1 MKIIAFRRSAG
12 SQVALPPEIDILH
25 DSAITVANRPL
36 FLPDFASEW
45 EGHVAPAFRIS
56 RLGKEIGR
64 KYASRYYDAVTL
76 ALRIRPVGFGAGNS
90 DIINAFDSCI
100 TLGPWQSLT
109 SDESG
114 QNPMSLDVKWQDLS
128 VVLTPDEL
136 RIDEAI
142 EAVSHYCTLKTGDV
156 VMPCT
161 LPGVF
166 PLSPDRLF
174 EATLNSLPITV
185 KIK

>member
-1 MKIIAFRRSAG
+1 MKIIAFRRSVG
-12 SQVALPPEIDILH
+12 SSVAIPPEIDIIP

-36 FLPDFASEW
+36 FLPDFASDW
-45 EGHVAPAFRIS
+45 EGCVSPAFRIS
-56 RLGKEIGR
+56 RLGKAIGR
-64 KYASRYYDAVTL
+64 KYASRYYDAVAL
-76 ALRIRPVGFGAGNS
+76 ALRIVPVGARVCDS
-90 DIINAFDSCI
+90 DIMNAFDSCI

-109 SDESG
+109 SENDSDE
-114 QNPMSLDVKWQDLS
+114 NLNLKVEWQGLS
-128 VVLTPDEL
+128 AELTPDDL

-161 LPGVF
+161 LSGVF
-166 PLSPDRLF
+166 PLKADSFF
-174 EATLNSLPITV
+174 EATLNGIRMSA